1 MHPFGGTPKCP
12 RCSTAVYAAE
22 QVRAAPAHRKDIAH
36 AAAVARL
43 DHGPRTQGT
52 FHLPVSVFRPVLTPV
67 LAVPQGTRYF
77 FTPFACARLN
87 ECFGTVLPQVHILQ
101 QTPRLLL
108 PRRARRTGALQYSP
122 RLARPSAS
130 HLTLSYLSVPLARIL
145 LLPSHT
151 GAPLTRPSASVPHP
165 LTCTPQIAFMP
176 TASSVT
182 SSSLAPATSAT
193 ATSTKNLLL
202 VPAPTPIRTAPPRPP
217 QAPPPLMAVT
227 SHSPSRSAGT

>member
-22 QVRAAPAHRKDIAH
+22 QVRAAPALRKDLAH

-151 GAPLTRPSASVPHP
+151 GAPLTRPSASVPHR
-165 LTCTPQIAFMP
+165 LTCAPRSLSCPQQALSRQ
-176 TASSVT
+176 A
-182 SSSLAPATSAT
+182 LWH
-193 ATSTKNLLL
+193 
-202 VPAPTPIRTAPPRPP
+202 PRPP
-217 QAPPPLMAVT
+217 P
-227 SHSPSRSAGT
+227 R